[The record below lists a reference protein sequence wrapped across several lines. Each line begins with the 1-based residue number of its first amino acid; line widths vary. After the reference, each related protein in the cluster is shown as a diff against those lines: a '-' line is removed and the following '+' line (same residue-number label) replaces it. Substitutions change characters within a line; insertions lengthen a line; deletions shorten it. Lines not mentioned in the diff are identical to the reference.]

1 MGHVTDADIREKVT
15 FLFQSDVL
23 PPAQYFEKN
32 KKKASLECENL
43 LSGIALGP
51 GS

>member
-1 MGHVTDADIREKVT
+1 MGHVTDADIREKAT

-32 KKKASLECENL
+32 KKRASPE
-43 LSGIALGP
+43 
-51 GS
+51 